1 MSNEER
7 PRIVISDTKLTSLAT
22 EREVLGDD
30 VELIHR
36 TLRSV
41 EEVIETDPAAIV
53 ADAGTPLPAAVFEGC
68 STLRVVVRAGIGVDT
83 IDVAAAEANGVAV
96 SNVPDYCIDEVS
108 THALGLLTSLLR
120 GIPAASAN
128 VAGGGWDWQAG
139 APLYR
144 PADLTLGVVGFGRI
158 GRETVRKT
166 TPLFDRVLVADPY
179 VDDATIREGGGEPAS
194 LEEMLAG
201 SDALSLHVPLTAE
214 TDGLLDADAF
224 ETIREGRERAA
235 ETTAADGAAE
245 TTAAEA
251 PDGVILVNTARGEV
265 VEVDPLVS
273 ALEDGTVRAAG
284 LDVLPEEPPP
294 NDRLT
299 DREDVVVTP
308 HVAWYSEASKREVR
322 RKAAEE
328 VTRVLD
334 GETRRYAVGP
344 GTTGA
349 E

>member
-7 PRIVISDTKLTSLAT
+7 PRVVISDTKLTSLAT
-22 EREVLGDD
+22 ERDVFGDD
-30 VELIHR
+30 VELVHR

-41 EEVIETDPAAIV
+41 EEVIQADPAAIV
-53 ADAGTPLPAAVFEGC
+53 ADAGTPLPAAVFEAC
-68 STLRVVVRAGIGVDT
+68 SALRVVVRAGIGVDT
-83 IDVAAAEANGVAV
+83 IDVTAAEANDVAV

-108 THALGLLTSLLR
+108 THAVGLLASLLR

-128 VAGGGWDWQAG
+128 TAGGGWDWQAG
-139 APLYR
+139 APLSR

-166 TPLFDRVLVADPY
+166 IPLFDRVLVADPY
-179 VDDATIREGGGEPAS
+179 VDDATIRDGGGEPAA
-194 LEEMLAG
+194 LEALLAA

-214 TDGLLDADAF
+214 TRGLLDADAF
-224 ETIREGRERAA
+224 EAIRSARPARADEGDA
-235 ETTAADGAAE
+235 GASPE
-245 TTAAEA
+245 
-251 PDGVILVNTARGEV
+251 GVVLVNTARGGV
-265 VEVDPLVS
+265 VEADPLVS

-299 DREDVVVTP
+299 GREDVVVTP
-308 HVAWYSEASKREVR
+308 HVAWYSEESKREVR

-328 VTRVLD
+328 VARVL
-334 GETRRYAVGP
+334 GGRTQRYAVAP
-344 GTTGA
+344 EADDGTEVDGN
-349 E
+349 

>member
-7 PRIVISDTKLTSLAT
+7 PRVVISDTKLTSLAT
-22 EREVLGDD
+22 EREVFGDD
-30 VELIHR
+30 AELLHR

-41 EEVIETDPAAIV
+41 EEVIEADPAAIV
-53 ADAGTPLPAAVFEGC
+53 ADAGTPLPAAVFEAC
-68 STLRVVVRAGIGVDT
+68 SALRVVVRAGIGVDT

-108 THALGLLTSLLR
+108 THAVGLLTALLR

-128 VAGGGWDWQAG
+128 TAGGGWDWQAG

-179 VDDATIREGGGEPAS
+179 VDDATIREGGGEPAP
-194 LEEMLAG
+194 LEELLAA

-235 ETTAADGAAE
+235 ET
-245 TTAAEA
+245 A
-251 PDGVILVNTARGEV
+251 PNGVTLVNTARGDV
-265 VEVDPLVS
+265 VEVDPLTS

-294 NDRLT
+294 DDRLT

-328 VTRVLD
+328 VARVLD

-344 GTTGA
+344 GTKCG